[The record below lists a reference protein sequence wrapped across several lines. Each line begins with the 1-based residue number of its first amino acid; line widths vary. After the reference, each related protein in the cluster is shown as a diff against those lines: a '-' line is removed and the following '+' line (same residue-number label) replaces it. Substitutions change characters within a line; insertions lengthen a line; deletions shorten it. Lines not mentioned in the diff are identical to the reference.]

1 MAVPVGALDLS
12 LMQNAQDAV
21 RMALQLCPETLL
33 QGLWGTQEKIETALL
48 ILPRVTDHLASLLKC
63 RF

>member
-21 RMALQLCPETLL
+21 LS
-33 QGLWGTQEKIETALL
+33 GF
-48 ILPRVTDHLASLLKC
+48 HFASLPQAQLP
-63 RF
+63 